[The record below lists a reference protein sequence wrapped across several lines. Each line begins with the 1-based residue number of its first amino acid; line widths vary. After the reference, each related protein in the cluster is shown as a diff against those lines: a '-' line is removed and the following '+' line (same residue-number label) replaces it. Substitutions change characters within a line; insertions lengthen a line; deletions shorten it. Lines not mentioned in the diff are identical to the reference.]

1 MATKAREIMTG
12 GVECIGEDDSVL
24 DAAKRMDQLGVGALP
39 ICGRDDKLKG
49 LITDRDI
56 TIKVVAK
63 SMDPATTRVGEFAQG
78 KPVTIGADDSLD
90 EVVRTMAEHKVK
102 RLPVI
107 DGHRMVGIITE
118 ADVARS
124 APQDKVI
131 NLVQSVYADA

>member
-118 ADVARS
+118 ADVARN

>member
-1 MATKAREIMTG
+1 MAMKARDIMTG
-12 GVECIGEDDSVL
+12 GVECIGEDESIL

-39 ICGRDDKLKG
+39 ICGTDDKLKG

-63 SMDPATTRVGEFAQG
+63 SMDPATTRVGDFAQG

-118 ADVARS
+118 ADVARN
-124 APQDKVI
+124 APQDKVV
-131 NLVQSVYADA
+131 NLVQSVYANA